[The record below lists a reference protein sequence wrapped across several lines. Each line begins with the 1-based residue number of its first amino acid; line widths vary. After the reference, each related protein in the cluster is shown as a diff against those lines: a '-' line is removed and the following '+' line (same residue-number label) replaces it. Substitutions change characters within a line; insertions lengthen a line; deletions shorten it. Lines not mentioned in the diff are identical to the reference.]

1 MHVLQTCKVQT
12 NPPFMRLHIE
22 SNGIIHSFIQH
33 NAFYAKFTNQ
43 ILQEFEKLL
52 NTKDVDKYEV
62 R

>member
-1 MHVLQTCKVQT
+1 
-12 NPPFMRLHIE
+12 MRLHIE